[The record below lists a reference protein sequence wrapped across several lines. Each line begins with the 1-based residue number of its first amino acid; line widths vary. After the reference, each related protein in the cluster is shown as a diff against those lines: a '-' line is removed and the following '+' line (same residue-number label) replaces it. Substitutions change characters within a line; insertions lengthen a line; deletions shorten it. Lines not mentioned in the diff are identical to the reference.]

1 MYLASK
7 SVWPLSCHA
16 VLPAVLSTNSCMG
29 ASPLIMRNDVV
40 AALLHNQAAGKYR
53 LEGKTYCAG
62 WRYHAFHVQPRR
74 IKEEEVSKAEH

>member
-1 MYLASK
+1 
-7 SVWPLSCHA
+7 
-16 VLPAVLSTNSCMG
+16 
-29 ASPLIMRNDVV
+29 MRNDVV

-62 WRYHAFHVQPRR
+62 WRYYAFHVQPRR

>member
-1 MYLASK
+1 
-7 SVWPLSCHA
+7 
-16 VLPAVLSTNSCMG
+16 
-29 ASPLIMRNDVV
+29 MRNDVV